1 MNSIKFL
8 TLNALLLFFLSCGG
22 EKDPASQFSLQFD
35 KGKNEF
41 RPMDTLRPVLRNTK
55 DLPVDSLSYSLMGKE
70 LRKVEGGWVLE
81 TEKLGVHPLVASFR
95 SDGQTITLSEEIK
108 LLAPEAPQL
117 YTYSIVN
124 EYPHDMTSFTQGL
137 EFHRDTLYESTGS
150 GGGAKSYI
158 RKLNYK
164 TGEVYAQADLEPA
177 YFGEGITILGNKLYQ
192 LTWRGKVGFV
202 YEAETLRRLDKFE
215 YGKSREG
222 WGLCNDGKSLYKSD
236 GTERIWLLDPE
247 TLEEKDAIQIVTNK
261 SIFNKAN
268 ELEYADGKIYA
279 NVWQKE
285 SMMIID
291 ARSGA
296 IEGVVN
302 LGGLREKVK
311 QHPTLDVLNGIAYH
325 PGRKTFFVTGKN
337 WDTLFEI
344 TLEKKQ

>member
-1 MNSIKFL
+1 MNSVKFL

-22 EKDPASQFSLQFD
+22 EKDPASHFGLIFE

-41 RPMDTLRPVLRNTK
+41 RPMDTIRPVLRNK
-55 DLPVDSLSYSLMGKE
+55 KELPVDSLHFSLMGKD
-70 LRKVEGGWVLE
+70 LRQVDGGWILE
-81 TEKLGVHPLVASFR
+81 TEKLGAHPLKASFR
-95 SDGQTITLSEEIK
+95 SEGQTISLSEEIK
-108 LLAPEAPQL
+108 ILAPEPPQL

-124 EYPHDMTSFTQGL
+124 TYPHDMNSFTQGL
-137 EFHRDTLYESTGS
+137 EFYRDTLYESTGS

-158 RKLNYK
+158 RKLDYK
-164 TGEVYAQADLEPA
+164 TGEVYEQTDLEPA
-177 YFGEGITILGNKLYQ
+177 YFGEGITLLGNRLYQ
-192 LTWRGKVGFV
+192 LTWKGRVGFI
-202 YEAETLRRLDKFE
+202 YDAQTLQRLDKFE

-222 WGLCNDGKSLYKSD
+222 WGLCNDGESLYKSD
-236 GTERIWLLDPE
+236 GTERIWLLNPE
-247 TLEEKDAIQIVTNK
+247 TLEEKDAIQIVTDK

-268 ELEYADGKIYA
+268 ELEYVSGKIYA

-302 LGGLREKVK
+302 LGGLKEKVR
-311 QHPTLDVLNGIAYH
+311 QHPALDVLNGIAYH

-344 TLEKKQ
+344 TLEKKE